1 MKTSYFIP
9 LIIIIFIIL
18 ITDLYAY
25 KGLKSILNQNITIVS
40 NNVLKYSY
48 WSFSLIIIVI
58 FISIFLSIPYINL
71 ARSYIYIFNLASF
84 FMIVFFPKLVFISF
98 ELIEDLVFYTL
109 KIFNSDIN
117 RFMFISKTGLF
128 LSIIP
133 FLLFS
138 YGTFFGRFDFKARNI
153 ELAFRNLPANFDNF
167 KIVQFSDLHI
177 GSLRTNESKL
187 QEAVDLINSQNAD
200 IILFTGDLV
209 NNFAEE
215 ISGFETILKQL
226 KAKYGVYSILG
237 NHDYGDYYTWKSD
250 EDKINNLKLLIEKE
264 KELNFNLLLNDNL
277 EITIDSQSISIIG
290 VENWGKP
297 PFPTHGDLNK
307 ALSGINKDNFKIL
320 LSHDPTHWDEKVI
333 NKTDID
339 LTLSGHTHGMQ
350 FGIFTKA
357 FKWSPVSLKYPRWGG
372 LYEENNQKLY
382 VSTGLGYIGYAGRV
396 GIPPEIVVIT
406 LKSK

>member
-1 MKTSYFIP
+1 MKASYFIP

-25 KGLKSILNQNITIVS
+25 KGLKSILNQNISIISS
-40 NNVLKYSY
+40 NVFKYSF
-48 WSFSLIIIVI
+48 WSFSVFIIVI
-58 FISIFLSIPYINL
+58 FIAIFISLPFINL
-71 ARSYIYIFNLASF
+71 AKSYIYIFNLASF
-84 FMIVFFPKLVFISF
+84 FMIFFFPKLVFINF
-98 ELIEDLVFYTL
+98 ELIEDLIYYFL

-117 RFMFISKTGLF
+117 RFMFISKTGLV

-153 ELAFRNLPANFDNF
+153 DLSFKNLPSNFNNF

-177 GSLRTNESKL
+177 GSLRTNEAKL
-187 QEAVDLINSQNAD
+187 KKAVDLINSQDAD
-200 IILFTGDLV
+200 LIVFTGDLV

-215 ISGFETILKQL
+215 ISGFEPILKQL

-237 NHDYGDYYTWKSD
+237 NHDYGDYYTWKSKQ
-250 EDKINNLKLLIEKE
+250 DKINNFNALIKKE
-264 KELNFNLLLNDNL
+264 KELNFNLLLNENR

-290 VENWGKP
+290 VENWGMP
-297 PFPTHGDLNK
+297 PFPAHGDLNK
-307 ALSGINKDNFKIL
+307 AVVGLNNNNFKIL
-320 LSHDPTHWDEKVI
+320 LSHDPTHWEEKVI

-350 FGIFTKA
+350 FGIFTDS

-372 LYEENNQKLY
+372 LYKENEQMLY
-382 VSTGLGYIGYAGRV
+382 VSTGLGYIGYSGRV
-396 GIPPEIVVIT
+396 GIAPEIVVIT